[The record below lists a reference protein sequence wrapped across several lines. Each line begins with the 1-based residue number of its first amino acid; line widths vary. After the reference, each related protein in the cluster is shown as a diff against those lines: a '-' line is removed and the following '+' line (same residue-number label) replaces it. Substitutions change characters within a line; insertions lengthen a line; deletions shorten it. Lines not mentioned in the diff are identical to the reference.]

1 MEKIKNKIKSLW
13 NSGAIHIIIGSF
25 ATKFVTLFGSVFLV
39 RLMSKNDYGLLSY
52 IENLYSFV
60 FLLGGLGV
68 ANGTLR
74 YVVLGRTLE
83 EKKGFYNYFLRVSIV
98 INIIIIILMNIV
110 NIFYTHPADYSN
122 SKVLLGIM
130 LISLPFQYIFE
141 NNLATERAMFQY
153 KQYAFLSFACATGV
167 IFGKLVGA
175 FLGDIT
181 GVILVTLG
189 VYCFFGLFSTY
200 KVEKQLFHDVKIEKL
215 NKTIKKDTLIYS
227 IQFMFVNGLWTLF
240 MLSDVFLMGKL
251 GVSPTELADYKIAY
265 VWPAN
270 ISIVGSCIATFV
282 TPYFVK
288 NENNYSWVKKN
299 FAIVYLGNFLIT
311 LVIAIGVFA
320 LSKPLILLYAGQK
333 YLNTIPLMRTILVGA
348 VINNGLRMITANT
361 FSAMGKVKYNMVV
374 SIFAFCMQ
382 IILNVKFIPIL
393 GVYSVAYTSIVVY
406 SFMAI
411 VLLAVFIKEYYL
423 IKK

>member
-141 NNLATERAMFQY
+141 NNLATERAMFQN
-153 KQYAFLSFACATGV
+153 KWYALLSFACATTV

-181 GVILVTLG
+181 GVIIASVA

-200 KVEKQLFHDVKIEKL
+200 KVEKQLFNNVKLKKL
-215 NKTIKKDTLIYS
+215 DKAIKKDTLLYS
-227 IQFMFVNGLWTLF
+227 IDRK
-240 MLSDVFLMGKL
+240 S
-251 GVSPTELADYKIAY
+251 
-265 VWPAN
+265 
-270 ISIVGSCIATFV
+270 
-282 TPYFVK
+282 
-288 NENNYSWVKKN
+288 
-299 FAIVYLGNFLIT
+299 
-311 LVIAIGVFA
+311 
-320 LSKPLILLYAGQK
+320 
-333 YLNTIPLMRTILVGA
+333 
-348 VINNGLRMITANT
+348 
-361 FSAMGKVKYNMVV
+361 VV
-374 SIFAFCMQ
+374 
-382 IILNVKFIPIL
+382 
-393 GVYSVAYTSIVVY
+393 
-406 SFMAI
+406 
-411 VLLAVFIKEYYL
+411 
-423 IKK
+423 